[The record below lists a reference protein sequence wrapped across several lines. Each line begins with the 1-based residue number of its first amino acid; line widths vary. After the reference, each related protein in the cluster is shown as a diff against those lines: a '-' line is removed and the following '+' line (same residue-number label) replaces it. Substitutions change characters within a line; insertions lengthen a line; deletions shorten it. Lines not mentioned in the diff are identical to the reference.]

1 MHIIILGAGQV
12 GSSLAEHLARE
23 ENDIT
28 IVDRDSNVLHELQD
42 RLDLRTLAGHCAHP
56 DVLEAAGGPDADMIV
71 AVTDSD
77 EVNMIACQVAYTLF
91 HTPTKIARVRAAGYL
106 NHPEL
111 AGGEKAALP
120 IDIVISPEQLVTN
133 HIVRLIEHPGVLQ
146 VVDFAGGRIQ
156 MVGVRAMAGAPA
168 VGQPIRSIAERLPAV
183 NMRIAAIFREG
194 SNIKP
199 EGSVVIED
207 GDEVFFL
214 VAPSQVDML
223 TAQFRETDKP
233 YRHIMIAG
241 GGNIGMRLAQR
252 LEGQYRVKVIEPDRR
267 RAQYLTEVLHKAM
280 VLMGDAADED
290 LLREENVGEMDV
302 FISLTNRGEANIL
315 SAMLA
320 KRMGTRKTMA
330 LVNRPGHSQ
339 IIEEGLVDI
348 AISPQEITLGALLT
362 RVRRGD
368 IAAVHSMRRGSAEA
382 IEAIAHGDRK
392 TSKVVGRRI
401 DELKLPPGIRFSALV
416 RGDEVIIVHH
426 DTVIEAEDHV
436 IVFVADKRKLPDVE
450 RMFQV
455 KVTYL

>member
-1 MHIIILGAGQV
+1 MKIVILGAGQV

-23 ENDIT
+23 ANDIT
-28 IVDRDSNVLHELQD
+28 VVDRSSTVLRELQD
-42 RLDLRTLAGHCAHP
+42 RLDLRTITGYCAHP
-56 DVLEAAGGPDADMIV
+56 NVLESAGGGDADMIV

-77 EVNMIACQVAYTLF
+77 EVNMIACQVAWTLF
-91 HTPTKIARVRAAGYL
+91 HTPAKIARVRAASYL
-106 NHPEL
+106 QHPEL
-111 AGGEKAALP
+111 AGGESSALP
-120 IDIVISPEQLVTN
+120 IDVIISPEQLVTN
-133 HIVRLIEHPGVLQ
+133 HVVRLIEHPGALQ

-156 MVGVRAMAGAPA
+156 MVGLRAMAGAPA
-168 VGQPIRSIAERLPAV
+168 VGQQIKSIATRLPGV
-183 NMRIAAIFREG
+183 NMRIAAVFRDG
-194 SNIKP
+194 RNIKP

-223 TAQFRETDKP
+223 TAEFRETDKP

-241 GGNIGMRLAQR
+241 GGNIGMRLARR
-252 LEGQYRVKVIEPDRR
+252 LEGQYKVKLIEWDRK
-267 RAQYLTEVLHKAM
+267 RAQYLNEGLRKTMIL
-280 VLMGDAADED
+280 LGDAADEE
-290 LLREENVGEMDV
+290 LLREENIGEMDV
-302 FISLTNRGEANIL
+302 FVALTNRGEANIL

-320 KRMGTRKTMA
+320 KRMGARKAMA

-339 IIEEGLVDI
+339 IIEGGLVDI

-368 IAAVHSMRRGSAEA
+368 IAAVHSMRKGSAEA

-401 DELKLPPGIRFSALV
+401 EDLKLPPGIRFSALV

-426 DTVIEAEDHV
+426 DTMIEPEDHV
-436 IVFVADKRKLPDVE
+436 IVFVADKRKLPEVE

-455 KVTYL
+455 KVTFI